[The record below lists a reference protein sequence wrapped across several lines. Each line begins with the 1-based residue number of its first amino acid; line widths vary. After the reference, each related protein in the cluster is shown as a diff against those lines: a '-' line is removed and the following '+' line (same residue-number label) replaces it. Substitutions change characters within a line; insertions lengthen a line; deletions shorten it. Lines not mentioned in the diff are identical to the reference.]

1 MYDRLDG
8 IKDTGHAKVYG
19 PAVSDVS
26 WLIAEVERLRLAE
39 ATLRRDVENT
49 QATRIADLEIIV
61 DYCTNLITAL
71 DKVANIS
78 PVTESLRRVTGI
90 LARKLNNLRCGNT
103 EDRCDPGRNYHST
116 PHKGCIL
123 R

>member
-1 MYDRLDG
+1 MYERLDG
-8 IKDTGHAKVYG
+8 IKDACHARVYG

-26 WLIAEVERLRLAE
+26 WLIAEVERLRLLE
-39 ATLRRDVENT
+39 AVLHQDVENAR
-49 QATRIADLEIIV
+49 ATRIADLEIVV
-61 DYCTNLITAL
+61 DYCTNLVTAL
-71 DKVANIS
+71 DKIANIN

-90 LARKLNNLRCGNT
+90 LARKLNNLRRGNT
-103 EDRCDPGRNYHST
+103 EDRCDPERNYHSS

>member
-8 IKDTGHAKVYG
+8 IKAACHAKVYG

-26 WLIAEVERLRLAE
+26 WLIAEVESLRLSE

-49 QATRIADLEIIV
+49 RATRIADLEIIV
-61 DYCTNLITAL
+61 DYCTNLVTAL
-71 DKVANIS
+71 DKIDSINPI
-78 PVTESLRRVTGI
+78 TESLRRVTGI
-90 LARKLNNLRCGNT
+90 LAKKLNNLQSGNI
-103 EDRCDPGRNYHST
+103 EDRCDPERNYHST